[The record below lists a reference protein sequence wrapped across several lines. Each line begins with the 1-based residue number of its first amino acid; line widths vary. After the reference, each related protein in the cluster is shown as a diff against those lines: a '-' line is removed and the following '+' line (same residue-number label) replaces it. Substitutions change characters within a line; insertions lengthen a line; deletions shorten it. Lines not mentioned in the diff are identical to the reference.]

1 MRIFKDQLYKAN
13 MFNKGVK
20 TKKKDV
26 FYSKA
31 KADKNKIIK
40 HYK

>member
-20 TKKKDV
+20 TKKKMY
-26 FYSKA
+26 FIQKQ
-31 KADKNKIIK
+31 KQTKTK
-40 HYK
+40 